1 MRKPKKDYV
10 AYNKRSASNS
20 KNVNIP
26 KKNGLTQVTPK
37 RSNSKTIGQRIAQTT
52 NKRSEI

>member
-10 AYNKRSASNS
+10 AHNKRSASNS

-26 KKNGLTQVTPK
+26 KKNVLAQVTPK